1 MRKLISII
9 SIILLTCANV
19 FSQPENILSVG
30 GGITKYT
37 TNHPAK
43 LKENVQLIYLHKL
56 SKRFY
61 FGTNLSYAST
71 TVANQLATTTI
82 YATRGFKFY
91 SVGNIVNYYPF
102 AYHSWT
108 PFLSVSAN
116 IAYVVNIKKKFDYN
130 TIKIKRR
137 GTSPCVSI
145 GGGLIKRINER
156 LSIGVAVYENFYFIS
171 SGIIGPSGFP
181 AAGGAII
188 GSMKSAV
195 VDNKVEK
202 TSVVVNIYI
211 NFKIKDEKK

>member
-9 SIILLTCANV
+9 SIIILTCANV

-30 GGITKYT
+30 GGNYKYT

-61 FGTNLSYAST
+61 FGANLSYSEASST
-71 TVANQLATTTI
+71 TVANQLI
-82 YATRGFKFY
+82 YATREFKFY
-91 SVGNIVNYYPF
+91 SVGSIVNYYPFAF

-116 IAYVVNIKKKFDYN
+116 IAYVSTYNSAFDQEGGQ
-130 TIKIKRR
+130 I
-137 GTSPCVSI
+137 PCVSI

-171 SGIIGPSGFP
+171 SGIIGPDGFP
-181 AAGGAII
+181 AAAGAII

-195 VDNKVEK
+195 VDNIIK
-202 TSVVVNIYI
+202 VVNIYI